1 VRFAEKGINRVEDIE
16 ASAKDFLQLWRDGP
30 FSGVKGTGDL
40 VDIVAKPAD
49 LAEILAERLVVDGRA
64 ALGAVSRVAE
74 GGGAHE
80 GADSKAGLI
89 RLGGDGGEFLV

>member
-1 VRFAEKGINRVEDIE
+1 VLFAESGINPVYDLD
-16 ASAKDFLQLWRDGP
+16 AGAKDSMQLWKADLV
-30 FSGVKGTGDL
+30 SGVKGAGYL
-40 VDIVAKPAD
+40 VDIVPDAPE
-49 LAEILAERLVVDGRA
+49 LAENLAERLVVGGRA
-64 ALGAVSRVAE
+64 ALGTESRIAK